1 MVKSDDFH
9 DLDLLKKVVA
19 QIIEGDSINDYTAI
33 DELFKHTSREELR
46 GFLSE
51 KEKA

>member
-19 QIIEGDSINDYTAI
+19 QIIEDSINDYTAI
-33 DELFKHTSREELR
+33 DKLFKNISREELQ